1 MIAKVSEIVAK
12 AMSVVFHPI
21 FLPLYILVIYLM
33 ANPYQFGYS
42 SPFEDVVF
50 LVQTLFICVM
60 MPLIAVFMMA
70 RLNLV
75 SSIHLTQRMDRIGPY
90 IVTAIF
96 YIWYYLN
103 IQNYGVALIFEIF
116 ILGSLITLFLC
127 FFINNFFKVSMHSAG
142 IASLIVNLAI
152 ANLAFEYGSITWHQ
166 GGHFYYLPLA
176 FVLVATLI
184 IGFLVVISRFYLK
197 SHSWLELFGGLLLG
211 VAGQIF
217 ALKLVYI
224 I

>member
-1 MIAKVSEIVAK
+1 MIAKISEVLAK
-12 AMSVVFHPI
+12 VMSLVFHPI
-21 FLPLYILVIYLM
+21 FLPLYILGIYLL

-42 SPFEDVVF
+42 TPFEDVVF

-60 MPLIAVFMMA
+60 MPSIAVIMMA
-70 RLNLV
+70 RLKLI
-75 SSIHLTQRMDRIGPY
+75 SSIYLTQRMDRIGPY

-103 IQNYGVALIFEIF
+103 IQNFGVAIIYEIF
-116 ILGSLITLFLC
+116 VLGSLITLFLC

-142 IASLIVNLAI
+142 IATLI
-152 ANLAFEYGSITWHQ
+152 ANLVIAHLAFEYQSITWHQ
-166 GGHFYYLPLA
+166 GEHYYYLPFT
-176 FVLVATLI
+176 FVLVAAFI

-197 SHSWLELFGGLLLG
+197 SHSWLELLGGLLLG

-217 ALKLVYI
+217 AIKLVYI